1 MKLVLTLI
9 LLLVVP
15 TVAQAAPGDSPSS
28 VAQAW
33 LSLVDAGKYDA
44 SWDTASAF
52 FQSKATKEQW
62 AAIIT
67 PVRDGVGAL
76 ISRGP
81 GQATPTDSMP
91 GAPFAH
97 YLVIRYTSKFAFKDH
112 AVETLILMFHDGEWK
127 VAGYFVQ

>member
-9 LLLVVP
+9 FLLVVP
-15 TVAQAAPGDSPSS
+15 VAAQAAPGDSAST

-33 LSLVDAGKYDA
+33 LALVDAGKYDA

-52 FQSKATKEQW
+52 FQSKATKDQW
-62 AAIIT
+62 AAIVT

-81 GQATPTDSMP
+81 GQGTASDSMP

-97 YLVIRYTSKFAFKDH
+97 YVTFRYSSKFAFKDH
-112 AVETLILMFHDGEWK
+112 ATETVIVMYHDGEWK
-127 VAGYFVQ
+127 VAGYFVY